1 MDARER
7 AYVPAIHVLLPA
19 IKKDVDA
26 RAGNLRSLRKLGCER
41 GCGLVALEHRDGGGF
56 LCSAPNSV
64 SNQVFGA
71 L

>member
-7 AYVPAIHVLLPA
+7 AYVPAINVLLPA
-19 IKKDVDA
+19 IKKEVDA
-26 RAGNLRSLRKLGCER
+26 CAGNLRSLRKLGCER
-41 GCGLVALEHRDGGGF
+41 GWRWVSPTSRTSTV
-56 LCSAPNSV
+56 CSAPNRV